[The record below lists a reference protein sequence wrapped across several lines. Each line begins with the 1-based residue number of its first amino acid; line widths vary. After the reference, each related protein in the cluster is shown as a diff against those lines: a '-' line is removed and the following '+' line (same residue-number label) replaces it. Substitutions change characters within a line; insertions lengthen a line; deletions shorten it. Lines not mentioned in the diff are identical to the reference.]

1 MTAVAKREASVPDM
15 VRTPALSI
23 TAEDI
28 ALPRIYLG
36 QFMSQAVQEGLV
48 KAGQIFS
55 ATGADDPDPT
65 ILWSSDGKGEFKDGV
80 PIYVLTIKKGKSWT
94 AGPGEE
100 LQLFDYDDPAAPADA
115 WVTYGYVVAI
125 PALDDQVP
133 FKLLLTRTGKPAAL
147 QINTVILKQAAAGP
161 AWLTKFVLT
170 TAPRENNKGKF
181 FVPRVAVGEAVAAE
195 VAIAETI
202 GLALNSAAVER
213 PQSGATEQ
221 PAI

>member
-1 MTAVAKREASVPDM
+1 MTAVAKRESAVPDM
-15 VRTPALSI
+15 VRTPALTI

-80 PIYVLTIKKGKSWT
+80 PFYVLNLKKGKSWT

-125 PALDDQVP
+125 PALDADVP

-147 QINTVILKQAAAGP
+147 QINTVLMKAAVSGP
-161 AWLTKFVLT
+161 SWNTKFILT
-170 TAPRENNKGKF
+170 TAARENNKGKF
-181 FVPRVAVGEAVAAE
+181 FVPRVAVGEAAAAE
-195 VAIAETI
+195 VEIAEKI
-202 GLALNSAAVER
+202 GLDLSSSVVER
-213 PQSGATEQ
+213 PQVSAVEQ

>member
-15 VRTPALSI
+15 VRTPALTI

-55 ATGADDPDPT
+55 ATGADDPNPT
-65 ILWSSDGKGEFKDGV
+65 ILWSSDGKGVFKDGV
-80 PIYVLTIKKGKSWT
+80 PFYVLTIKKGKSWT

-115 WVTYGYVVAI
+115 WVTYGYVVSI
-125 PALDDQVP
+125 PDVDDQVP

-147 QINTVILKQAAAGP
+147 QINTVLLKNAVSGP
-161 AWLTKFVLT
+161 SWNTEFILT

-181 FVPRVAVGEAVAAE
+181 FVPRVAVGNATPTAVATAE
-195 VAIAETI
+195 KI
-202 GLALNSAAVER
+202 GLDLNSAPTER
-213 PQSGATEQ
+213 QTSVGEQ

>member
-1 MTAVAKREASVPDM
+1 MTAVAKREAAVPDL
-15 VRTPALSI
+15 VRTPALTI

-36 QFMSQAVQEGLV
+36 QFMSQAVQDGLV

-65 ILWSSDGKGEFKDGV
+65 ILWSSDGKGVFKDGV
-80 PIYVLTIKKGKSWT
+80 PFHVLTIKKGKSWT

-115 WVTYGYVVAI
+115 WVTYGYVVSI
-125 PALDDQVP
+125 PDVDDQVP

-147 QINTVILKQAAAGP
+147 QINTVLLKNVVGGP
-161 AWLTKFVLT
+161 SWNTEFILT
-170 TAPRENNKGKF
+170 TAARENNKGKF
-181 FVPRVAVGEAVAAE
+181 FVPRAAVGNATPTSI
-195 VAIAETI
+195 AIAEKI
-202 GLALNSAAVER
+202 GLDLNQSPSVER
-213 PQSGATEQ
+213 SAPGEQ